1 MDKPAILKNNSPGI
15 HLIFIFIPADQRRSR
30 AYGKKVNVPRGDW
43 SALRVTAQGK
53 LFTVYFNDQR
63 LYEVEDETFKDAGK
77 VGPWT
82 KCDSVTQFD
91 DLRVIAR

>member
-1 MDKPAILKNNSPGI
+1 
-15 HLIFIFIPADQRRSR
+15 
-30 AYGKKVNVPRGDW
+30 
-43 SALRVTAQGK
+43 VTALGK

-77 VGPWT
+77 VGLWT
-82 KCDSVTQFD
+82 KADSVTHFD